1 MKNGILYGTGVGP
14 GDPELMTLKAVRLMK
29 SCPVIA
35 VPVTSPALTEPYFM
49 EAASQRIDSDVT
61 DCLFHC
67 LSFKI
72 AVQAVPKIREKP
84 FLLLPMPMTRE
95 KTELEKAHILA
106 VSAIVRQLQEGK
118 DTAFLT
124 LGDPCIYSTY
134 LYLHREI
141 VKRGFSAEIIN
152 GIPSFCAVSARLGEG
167 LVETKEQLHI
177 IPASYPVEEALN
189 LSGTKV
195 LMKAGRQIGKVKQ
208 CLHDMD
214 LDVSVSMV
222 ENCGLP
228 EERIYQGVSEINEEA
243 GYYSVLIIREDGR

>member
-1 MKNGILYGTGVGP
+1 MKNGILYGIGVGP

-29 SCPVIA
+29 SCMVIA
-35 VPVTSPALTEPYFM
+35 VPATDPSLTEPYFM
-49 EAASQRIDSDVT
+49 EAAGQGVDSDMT
-61 DCLFHC
+61 DCLFRC

-72 AVQAVPKIREKP
+72 AVQAVPEIKEKP
-84 FLLLPMPMTRE
+84 VLLLPMPMTRE
-95 KTELEKAHILA
+95 KAELEKAHILA
-106 VSAIVRQLQEGK
+106 ASAIARQLKEGK
-118 DTAFLT
+118 DAAFLT

-167 LVETKEQLHI
+167 LVENKEQLHI

-189 LSGTKV
+189 LPGTKV

-208 CLHDMD
+208 RLHDAD
-214 LDVSVSMV
+214 LKVSVSMV

-228 EERIYQGVSEINEEA
+228 GERIYREISEIDEDA
-243 GYYSVLIIREDGR
+243 GYYSLLIMK